1 MQRGLEWIMKVLI
14 VEDERPINEL
24 IEMSLSERGY
34 LCDCAY
40 DGITAADFL
49 QENSYDLVLLDIM
62 LPGVDGYS
70 LIEYIRTLDTPAIF
84 ITAKSSVEDRVKGL
98 RMGADDYITKPFA
111 IVELLA
117 RVETVLR
124 RYNKG
129 EQRYVVG
136 DVTIDTVSRTVLK
149 AGTPVELTL
158 KEYELLLLFVRNRH
172 IALFRETIFQ
182 RVWQSDYLGDTRTI
196 DLHVRRLRKKLGWER
211 ELKTVYKIGYRLE
224 I

>member
-1 MQRGLEWIMKVLI
+1 MTLTII
-14 VEDERPINEL
+14 VSIV
-24 IEMSLSERGY
+24 
-34 LCDCAY
+34 A
-40 DGITAADFL
+40 FL
-49 QENSYDLVLLDIM
+49 VVTLVLVVL
-62 LPGVDGYS
+62 L
-70 LIEYIRTLDTPAIF
+70 LF
-84 ITAKSSVEDRVKGL
+84 AKAKLTTS
-98 RMGADDYITKPFA
+98 
-111 IVELLA
+111 
-117 RVETVLR
+117 
-124 RYNKG
+124 
-129 EQRYVVG
+129 G